1 MQVFCTLNTKF
12 TFMKLAHLILAH
24 ANPTQLHRLV
34 TKLKHNDAHI
44 FIHLDEK
51 TDFQPFRF
59 ISNIKN
65 VFFIKNR
72 YKVYWG
78 GYSIVQATINS
89 FEEIL
94 ATGNAYSYINL
105 LSGQDYPIKNV
116 QVIHDFLAT
125 NSGKIF
131 MNFLSVK
138 NEWQEALPRIERYH
152 LLNWNLPFG
161 TYTAERMVNALL
173 PVRHLP
179 KGIVPVGRSQWFTA
193 TPESIAYIVQYVR
206 DNRKIVDFFKLT
218 WAPDEMIFQTI
229 LYNSEF
235 REKMV
240 NDNLLYVD
248 WSERKPSPKLLT
260 MEDAVD
266 LQNSEK
272 FFARKFNIAADSRI
286 LDYLDEL
293 NS

>member
-1 MQVFCTLNTKF
+1 
-12 TFMKLAHLILAH
+12 MKLAHLILAH
-24 ANPTQLHRLV
+24 ANPTQLLRLV

-51 TDFQPFRF
+51 TDIQPFRF
-59 ISNIKN
+59 ISDNKN

-72 YKVYWG
+72 YRVYWG
-78 GYSIVQATINS
+78 GYSIVQATVNS

-94 ATGNAYSYINL
+94 ATGNAYDYINL

-116 QVIHDFLAT
+116 KVIHDFFTA
-125 NSGKIF
+125 NPGQIF

-152 LLNWNLPFG
+152 LLNWHLPFG

-179 KGIVPVGRSQWFTA
+179 KGIEPVGRSQWFTA

-206 DNRKIVDFFKLT
+206 DNRKIVEFFKLT
-218 WAPDEMIFQTI
+218 WAPDEMIFHTI

-235 REKMV
+235 RNKMV

-248 WSERKPSPKLLT
+248 WSERKPSPKLLN
-260 MEDAVD
+260 MEDAVA
-266 LQNSEK
+266 LRHSEK
-272 FFARKFNIAADSRI
+272 FFARKFNIAIDSKI